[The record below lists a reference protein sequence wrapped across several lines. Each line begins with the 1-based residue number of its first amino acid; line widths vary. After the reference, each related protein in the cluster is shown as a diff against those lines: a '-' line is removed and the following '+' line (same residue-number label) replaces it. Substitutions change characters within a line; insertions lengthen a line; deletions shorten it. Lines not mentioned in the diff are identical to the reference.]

1 MTIYEKLNKAKLAI
15 QAAGIKKT
23 GQNKFAGYE
32 YFELADFMPAI
43 IALESELQFCC
54 IVSFD
59 KESAILRIVDAEKPD
74 SLITFASPMSSANL
88 KGMHDVQNLGAVQ
101 TYLRRYLYVNA
112 FEIVEKDGLDAL
124 KADKP
129 DANAQNDR
137 AKAPNQQAKPSQK
150 ITDEQFRVLA
160 DACMAWGKDNAEQEK
175 ARLREVYTKHG
186 YKSARDIDQKD
197 FEQIKTEFVEYG
209 LPEGMGGSL

>member
-23 GQNKFAGYE
+23 GQNKFAGYD
-32 YFELADFMPAI
+32 YFELADFIPTI

-54 IVSFD
+54 IIAFD
-59 KESAILRIVDAEKPD
+59 KDSAILRIVDAEKPD
-74 SLITFASPMSSANL
+74 SLITFTSPMSSASL

-112 FEIVEKDGLDAL
+112 FEIVDSDPLDKTA
-124 KADKP
+124 
-129 DANAQNDR
+129 
-137 AKAPNQQAKPSQK
+137 AKPPEADTPKPAKPATKTAPSSK
-150 ITDEQFRVLA
+150 ITDEQFRILA
-160 DACMAWGKDNAEQEK
+160 DACMAWGKDGADKEK
-175 ARLREVYTKHG
+175 ARLRDIYTKHG

-197 FEQIKTEFVEYG
+197 FEQIKTEFVEHG
-209 LPEGMGGSL
+209 LPFNAEDNI

>member
-23 GQNKFAGYE
+23 GLNKFAGYD
-32 YFELADFMPAI
+32 YFELADFMPTI

-54 IVSFD
+54 IISFD

-137 AKAPNQQAKPSQK
+137 PKAPSQQSKPGQK